1 MENNHNRMEEKY
13 VAAIDVGTTKIV
25 TLIGKR
31 NENNKLEVVG
41 FSRSDSKGIRRGE
54 VLNQEQAALVVKKTV
69 ADLQRKTTVRISE
82 VFVGVVGQH
91 IRIQKN
97 RANIIRSRSDEC
109 ISRADVDRLK
119 KDVGNITLKQGEEI
133 LHIIPL
139 DFYVDGEVEN
149 TVFNPVGML
158 GKKLDGNFNIVVGNI
173 DSLQKIR
180 RCIQQAE
187 LETRDIILE
196 PLASADA
203 VLYDV
208 ERETGVALVDIG
220 GGTTD
225 VAIFHDNV
233 LRHSAVIP
241 CGGNIVTCDIKTAC
255 GITEQV
261 AEEVKVQYGMALS
274 DQSDEQ
280 KVVVIPPSVPGR
292 QPKEITFALLS
303 KIIQARMDEIIDAV
317 LFHIEN
323 SGCAD
328 KLGSGVVITGGGAM
342 LKHLVPLFQFK
353 TGKEVRIGYPD
364 AHLAGNAEPL
374 NDPSYAT
381 GVGLLM
387 KGFECM
393 DEKGW
398 EPMVLPHIEKEKES
412 IPEKP
417 VSHSPTAG
425 TSGGIINRFKKIM
438 DEYFDDPGAKM

>member
-1 MENNHNRMEEKY
+1 MVEKY
-13 VAAIDVGTTKIV
+13 VAAIDVGTAKIV

-31 NENNKLEVVG
+31 NGNNRLEVVG

-69 ADLQRKTTVRISE
+69 DDLQRKTSVRIGE

-97 RANIIRSRSDEC
+97 RANIIRNCSDQC
-109 ISRADVDRLK
+109 ITSSDVDRLK
-119 KDVGNITLKQGEEI
+119 TDVGNITLKQGEEI

-139 DFYVDGEVEN
+139 DFYVDGEIEN
-149 TVFNPVGML
+149 TVQNPIGML

-180 RCIQQAE
+180 KCIQQAE
-187 LETRDIILE
+187 LVTKDIILE

-225 VAIFHDNV
+225 VAVFYDNV

-241 CGGNIVTCDIKTAC
+241 CGGNIITSDIKTAC
-255 GITEQV
+255 GLTEQI
-261 AEEVKVQYGMALS
+261 AEEVKVQYGTALS
-274 DQSDEQ
+274 EQADEQ

-292 QPKEITFALLS
+292 QPKEITFARLS
-303 KIIQARMDEIIDAV
+303 SIIQARMEEIIDAV

-323 SGCAD
+323 SGCGD
-328 KLGSGVVITGGGAM
+328 KLGSGIVVTGGGAL
-342 LKHLVPLFQFK
+342 LKHLIPLLQFK

-364 AHLAGNAEPL
+364 AHLAGNIDPF

-381 GVGLLM
+381 GIGLLM
-387 KGFECM
+387 KGFEYM

-398 EPMVLPHIEKEKES
+398 EASVLPPVTQTEQPVPETPGVSPELNFPQKIYKRLKDTLEIYFKE
-412 IPEKP
+412 PD
-417 VSHSPTAG
+417 AQ
-425 TSGGIINRFKKIM
+425 M
-438 DEYFDDPGAKM
+438 